1 MTYGIKVYIP
11 DQLLQVCLF
20 LTDNGFISILK
31 KPAVAFVAVV
41 EAHGVSR
48 EEPSHQGGKGDE
60 SGSKEEMGVVRN
72 EHPCVTEC
80 FGLGQEFGK
89 ALQEIIP
96 VSVFEE
102 DLLTVDTPDHDV
114 VKGSRCV

>member
-1 MTYGIKVYIP
+1 VTAIGVFIQFLEPGYNTRTYGIKVYIT

-48 EEPSHQGGKGDE
+48 EKPSHQGGKGDE
-60 SGSKEEMGVVRN
+60 SGSG
-72 EHPCVTEC
+72 
-80 FGLGQEFGK
+80 
-89 ALQEIIP
+89 
-96 VSVFEE
+96 
-102 DLLTVDTPDHDV
+102 
-114 VKGSRCV
+114 